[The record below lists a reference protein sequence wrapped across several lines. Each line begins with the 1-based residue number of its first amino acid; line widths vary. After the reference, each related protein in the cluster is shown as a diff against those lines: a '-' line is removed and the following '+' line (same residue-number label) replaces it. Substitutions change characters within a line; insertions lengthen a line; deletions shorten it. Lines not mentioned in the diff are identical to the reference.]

1 VTSLATGVLVV
12 RDATL
17 ADAGF
22 IADLYNHYVRHGGAT
37 MDTVERSV
45 GEQQLRL
52 ASMGSREVALVAEL
66 DGVLVG
72 FCMLRAYSDRGGYA
86 PTCETSTY
94 LHPDAR
100 RRGVGSALKRT
111 IIARARE
118 LNYHHLSARI
128 MTTNVASIEYNLRLG
143 YEIVGVQR
151 QVGFRDGRWID
162 IAIMQLILDDV
173 PPPQPAGRAFRPRLR
188 RPRSTGR

>member
-1 VTSLATGVLVV
+1 
-12 RDATL
+12 
-17 ADAGF
+17 
-22 IADLYNHYVRHGGAT
+22 
-37 MDTVERSV
+37 
-45 GEQQLRL
+45 
-52 ASMGSREVALVAEL
+52 MGSREVALVAEL

-94 LHPDAR
+94 LHPQAR

-111 IIARARE
+111 IIARARD

-128 MTTNVASIEYNLRLG
+128 MTTNISSIEYNLKLG

-151 QVGFRDGRWID
+151 QVGFRDGKWID
-162 IAIMQLILDDV
+162 IALLQLILDDV
-173 PPPQPAGRAFRPRLR
+173 PAPDSEMQKFRPRLR
-188 RPRSTGR
+188 LPRSTRR

>member
-1 VTSLATGVLVV
+1 MTSLAQGLLVV

-22 IADLYNHYVRHGGAT
+22 IADVYNHYVRHGGAT

-52 ASMGSREVALVAEL
+52 ASMGSREAALIAEL
-66 DGVLVG
+66 DGVSVG
-72 FCMLRAYSDRGGYA
+72 FTTIRNYSDRGGYA
-86 PTCETSTY
+86 PACETSTY
-94 LHPDAR
+94 LHVDAR
-100 RRGVGSALKRT
+100 GRGVGTALKRT
-111 IIARARE
+111 AIARAR
-118 LNYHHLSARI
+118 NMGYHHMSARV
-128 MTTNVASIEYNLRLG
+128 MSTNLASIALNQKLG

-162 IAIMQLILDDV
+162 ITLM
-173 PPPQPAGRAFRPRLR
+173 
-188 RPRSTGR
+188 